1 MWDDVHFSLQHG
13 EGYLKGIRYLSEER
27 GGRNYVEDPYNKGV
41 AMYIFPEDVRP
52 INVEMTVKQATATGR
67 NERLEMSYPSKS
79 AILQILSI

>member
-1 MWDDVHFSLQHG
+1 MQHG